1 MFGSRDEGQALARNP
16 AVLRA
21 LAFFQVFM
29 VIVPVAVPLFG
40 DRGLDLTDILQLQ
53 ALFGVTVMIGEVP
66 SGYVAD
72 LVGRRVALI
81 VGAVFLGIGHTLL
94 AFAHDFWTLA
104 AFEIALGI
112 GVSLISGADVAL
124 LYDTQL
130 SLGDDAEERQRGL
143 GSLFFVKSL
152 SEAGAGLAA
161 AAVLLWA
168 TLEELV
174 LLQLVVGWLP
184 LAFSVLVVEPPTER
198 MSAGSHLD
206 NLGGVLRAVF
216 ANGAVL
222 RLTFL
227 TMGAWSLST
236 YYAVWLIQAHW
247 EREGISLVAFGIMWA
262 LLACVAGFASR
273 QAVWFERRLGVGRL
287 LSLVVLLPVFGFG
300 VLALGEGGW
309 ALLVA
314 PVFWFARGVGWVV
327 LQEALNRR
335 LASTHRAT
343 ANSLVSFVMR
353 GGFALSVPVTGAM
366 LRASA
371 LTEVFLMLAFGSLAV
386 WVGLALPLVRAVHSE
401 RAAAGPAAPGT

>member
-1 MFGSRDEGQALARNP
+1 MIGSRGEQERLARNP
-16 AVLRA
+16 AVIRM

-40 DRGLDLTDILQLQ
+40 DRGLDLTEILQLQ
-53 ALFGVTVMIGEVP
+53 ALFGVTVMICEVP

-72 LVGRRVALI
+72 LLGRRVALI

-104 AFEIALGI
+104 AFELALGI

-124 LYDTQL
+124 LYDTQIA
-130 SLGDDAEERQRGL
+130 LGDDAEERQRGL
-143 GSLFFVKSL
+143 GGLFFVKSL

-161 AAVLLWA
+161 ATVLFWA

-174 LLQLVVGWLP
+174 LVQLVVGWLP
-184 LAFSVLVVEPPTER
+184 LAFSVLVVEPPIER

-206 NLGGVLRAVF
+206 NVGAVLRSVL

-227 TMGAWSLST
+227 LMGAWSLST

-247 EREGISLVAFGIMWA
+247 EREGVSLVAFGVMWA

-273 QAVWFERRLGVGRL
+273 QAAWFEARLGIARL
-287 LSLVVLLPVFGFG
+287 LGVVVLLPVFGYA
-300 VLALGEGGW
+300 VLAAGQGGW

-335 LASTHRAT
+335 LASTHRAS

-371 LTEVFLMLAFGSLAV
+371 LTEVFLALAAGTLAV
-386 WVGLALPLVRAVHSE
+386 WIGLTLPLIRAVHDE
-401 RAAAGPAAPGT
+401 RASAAGPSGG

>member
-1 MFGSRDEGQALARNP
+1 MIGSRGEQERLARNP
-16 AVLRA
+16 AVIRM

-40 DRGLDLTDILQLQ
+40 DRGLDLTEILQLQ
-53 ALFGVTVMIGEVP
+53 ALFGVTVMICEVP

-72 LVGRRVALI
+72 LLGRRVALI

-104 AFEIALGI
+104 AFELALGV

-130 SLGDDAEERQRGL
+130 ALGDDAEERQRGL
-143 GSLFFVKSL
+143 GGLFFVKSL

-161 AAVLLWA
+161 ATVLFWA

-174 LLQLVVGWLP
+174 LVQLVVGWLP
-184 LAFSVLVVEPPTER
+184 LAFSVLVVEPPIER

-206 NLGGVLRAVF
+206 NVGAVLRSVL

-227 TMGAWSLST
+227 LMGAWSLST

-247 EREGISLVAFGIMWA
+247 EREGVSLVAFGVMWA

-273 QAVWFERRLGVGRL
+273 QAAWFEARLGIARL
-287 LSLVVLLPVFGFG
+287 LGVVVLLPVFGYA
-300 VLALGEGGW
+300 VLAAGQGGW

-371 LTEVFLMLAFGSLAV
+371 LTEVFLALAAGTLAV
-386 WVGLALPLVRAVHSE
+386 WIGLTLPLIRAVHDE
-401 RAAAGPAAPGT
+401 RASAAGTPGG